1 MSEIYLTAYDGWLLG
16 PIAKA
21 IGWVM
26 DKIYILLYDT
36 FGIDNVIVSIFAITL
51 VIYLALFP
59 LTYRQQKF
67 SALQRVMQPELKA
80 INDKYKGKKDTE
92 SMQAKQEETQA
103 LYDKYGVSAMGSCIQ
118 LLIQMPILFA
128 LYRVFNNVP
137 AYLTSIY
144 AIFTEKLGNAKT
156 SIVEGIV
163 NTDGFMGKMQTL
175 YEDADLKNVTVDF
188 SNTYT
193 ADTAESIKNYIVD
206 VLYKLS
212 DSGWKEFSDLFPN
225 LTDCVAEVTDKL
237 KEVNYLFIL
246 NISDTPW
253 NQIKTGWAADSKD
266 WGLIICALLI
276 PLLAWGSQMVNI
288 KLMPTGNADPNDQMA
303 KTMKTTNMLMPL
315 ISLFFAFSVPVGL
328 GFYWIAGSCIRI
340 IQQFFLNMHFKKL
353 DADKIIDKNKE
364 KAAKKAEKR
373 GQKRDAIYNSAHINA
388 KSLAS
393 NTSTDISSDNQAK
406 LDKLEEVRNNPPEG
420 SMASIANM
428 VKDYNERNTNATGN
442 KNNKNKNS
450 NK

>member
-36 FGIDNVIVSIFAITL
+36 FGIDNVVVSIFAITL

-67 SALQRVMQPELKA
+67 SALQRVMQPELKT

-175 YEDADLKNVTVDF
+175 YEDAELKNVTVDF

-193 ADTAESIKNYIVD
+193 ADTAESIKNYIID

-253 NQIKTGWAADSKD
+253 NQIKTGWAGDSKD

-428 VKDYNERNTNATGN
+428 VKDYNERNTNATGS

>member
-103 LYDKYGVSAMGSCIQ
+103 LYDKYGVSAMASCIQ

-340 IQQFFLNMHFKKL
+340 IQQFFLNMHFKIL
-353 DADKIIDKNKE
+353 
-364 KAAKKAEKR
+364 
-373 GQKRDAIYNSAHINA
+373 
-388 KSLAS
+388 
-393 NTSTDISSDNQAK
+393 T
-406 LDKLEEVRNNPPEG
+406 
-420 SMASIANM
+420 
-428 VKDYNERNTNATGN
+428 
-442 KNNKNKNS
+442 
-450 NK
+450 